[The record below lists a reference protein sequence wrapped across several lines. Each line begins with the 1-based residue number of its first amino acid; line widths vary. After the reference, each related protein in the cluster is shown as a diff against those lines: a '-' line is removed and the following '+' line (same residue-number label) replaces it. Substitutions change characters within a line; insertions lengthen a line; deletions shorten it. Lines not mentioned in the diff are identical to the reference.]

1 MKLTFSALAL
11 AGALITVTAGCD
23 KKTATDVQGPPTQ
36 TATAPTTAAPTT
48 SAPTTAAPTTSA
60 PIAAADN
67 TSMPSTTVINGKT
80 VLLKSTPSGL
90 KYYDMKVGAG
100 PSPKVGQTVSV
111 QYTGTLL
118 DGTKFD
124 SSYDHGGTPID
135 FPIGVGRVIAGWDEG
150 VPTMKVGGKRRLIVP
165 GALAYGANPPTPMI
179 PADATLVFDIEL
191 VAVK

>member
-23 KKTATDVQGPPTQ
+23 KKNTDAVQGPPAQ
-36 TATAPTTAAPTT
+36 TAAAAPATAPT
-48 SAPTTAAPTTSA
+48 
-60 PIAAADN
+60 AAADN
-67 TSMPSTTVINGKT
+67 TSMPSTTVIDGKT
-80 VLLKSTPSGL
+80 VTLKSNPSGL

-135 FPIGVGRVIAGWDEG
+135 FPIGVGQVIKGWDEG

-165 GALAYGANPPTPMI
+165 GALAYGANPPTPTI

>member
-11 AGALITVTAGCD
+11 AGALIAVAAGCD
-23 KKTATDVQGPPTQ
+23 KKTATDVQGPPPQ
-36 TATAPTTAAPTT
+36 TAIATPAAAPTT
-48 SAPTTAAPTTSA
+48 V
-60 PIAAADN
+60 ADN
-67 TSMPSTTVINGKT
+67 TSMPNTTVIDGKT
-80 VLLKSTPSGL
+80 VPLKSTPSGL
-90 KYYDMKVGAG
+90 KYYDIKIGTG
-100 PSPKVGQTVSV
+100 PNPKIGQTVSV

-135 FPIGVGRVIAGWDEG
+135 FPIGVGQVIKGWDEG
-150 VPTMKVGGKRRLIVP
+150 VPTMKIGGKRRLIVP

>member
-11 AGALITVTAGCD
+11 AGALIAVAAGCD
-23 KKTATDVQGPPTQ
+23 KKTATDVQGPPPQ
-36 TATAPTTAAPTT
+36 TAISTPAAAPTT
-48 SAPTTAAPTTSA
+48 V
-60 PIAAADN
+60 ADN
-67 TSMPSTTVINGKT
+67 TSMPNTTVIDGKT
-80 VLLKSTPSGL
+80 VPLKSTPSGL
-90 KYYDMKVGAG
+90 KYYDIKIGTG
-100 PSPKVGQTVSV
+100 PNPKIGQTVSV

-135 FPIGVGRVIAGWDEG
+135 FPIGVGQVIKGWDEG
-150 VPTMKVGGKRRLIVP
+150 VPTMKIGGKRRLIVP